1 MCQYQLIILLSCV
14 SHWSP
19 IFILSL
25 CIRIAKS
32 LVSLGKKII
41 WMCIYWANEREKMS
55 LKRKFIF
62 NKRTPHPHHN
72 ILIINY
78 RMLVYWS
85 LFGPWIVDLCS
96 MPPLHFFCLS
106 VHFVSIQILPYASG
120 HYTLLIKTCAFYVH
134 NFVQHHF
141 YLPDITQNIFC
152 CCIICSLRIHK
163 ARK

>member
-1 MCQYQLIILLSCV
+1 MTSVCQYQLIILLSCV

-19 IFILSL
+19 IFVLSL

-41 WMCIYWANEREKMS
+41 WMCIYWANEWEKMS

-78 RMLVYWS
+78 RMLVHWW

-96 MPPLHFFCLS
+96 MPPLHFFLS
-106 VHFVSIQILPYASG
+106 L
-120 HYTLLIKTCAFYVH
+120 
-134 NFVQHHF
+134 
-141 YLPDITQNIFC
+141 
-152 CCIICSLRIHK
+152 CSLCINTNITLCFRTLHIIN
-163 ARK
+163 